1 MLRRNFIQTAF
12 KLFGSAFILFATTRF
27 ASASGSGGGSSSG
40 SGSSPSAP
48 SLASAPSTPSSP
60 SSPSGP
66 SDSLSGSSASD
77 ENEQNVLIRDIE
89 TDIQDDGLEPVS
101 EDDLDSVLEEFN

>member
-12 KLFGSAFILFATTRF
+12 KLFGSAYIFFATTRI
-27 ASASGSGGGSSSG
+27 ASASGSGG
-40 SGSSPSAP
+40 GSSPSAP

-77 ENEQNVLIRDIE
+77 ENDQNVLLRDIE
-89 TDIQDDGLEPVS
+89 TDLEDDGLEPVS